1 MNTILE
7 DTVKKYLVLG
17 KDVLRA
23 HDYSTT
29 RLKADMMYINQSFR
43 TSLTKAVYNEFQEGE
58 IIPKQE
64 AKDRLNDLYKN
75 LDYNKRAKAND
86 LAEWFTIRNREVSVN
101 GQRRVCIELLD
112 STYTTI
118 D

>member
-1 MNTILE
+1 M
-7 DTVKKYLVLG
+7 G